1 MRESQIET
9 YLVTRVK
16 ELKGETRKVRWLDRR
31 GAPDRLVWLP
41 GWKFPKMPEMK
52 KPGKDLENHQARE
65 HKRLK
70 KMGVQCYKL
79 DSFEDV
85 DRFLSK

>member
-1 MRESQIET
+1 MRETRIEN
-9 YLVTRVK
+9 YLRKRVK
-16 ELKGETRKVRWLDRR
+16 ELEGETRKLKWINRI

-41 GWKFPKMPEMK
+41 GWRYPKMPEMK
-52 KPGKDLENHQARE
+52 RPGKDLEPHQRRE

-70 KMGVQCYKL
+70 KMGVECCKL

-85 DRFLSK
+85 DEFLK